1 MTHVCPVCDY
11 PYLKEEPRTEDGG
24 SYEICPRCGFQ
35 FGVTDDDLGFTY
47 AQWRDKG
54 GWAT

>member
-1 MTHVCPVCDY
+1 MNHVCPVCEY
-11 PYLKEEPRTEDGG
+11 PYLKEEPRTANGG

-47 AQWRDKG
+47 EQWREKG
-54 GWAT
+54 GWAL